1 MGRRERD
8 AARDRLRSHG
18 GLAGRQ
24 PFSRHRSKRRDP
36 DDFDAIR
43 AYEFLIAHHGYSW
56 AQIEEE
62 LSAARTV
69 ALLDAAVD
77 RLEGEFAERVE
88 ASRMAAIFASGKEGH
103 RAYQSWR
110 RKVDRN
116 AGTSVGL
123 AGEALE
129 RAIMSLAASSPDI
142 VVFGNG

>member
-1 MGRRERD
+1 
-8 AARDRLRSHG
+8 
-18 GLAGRQ
+18 
-24 PFSRHRSKRRDP
+24 
-36 DDFDAIR
+36 
-43 AYEFLIAHHGYSW
+43 
-56 AQIEEE
+56 
-62 LSAARTV
+62 
-69 ALLDAAVD
+69 
-77 RLEGEFAERVE
+77 
-88 ASRMAAIFASGKEGH
+88 MAAIFASGKEGH